1 MKRITAGVIILL
13 ALLLS
18 SCRSD
23 SSPEQVPPSGD
34 PAVFLGEPDGQ
45 DDFRSD
51 NNWTLFDSQCFK
63 SEIDGGQYVMTAKG
77 VQGNSCWE
85 VSWPLLE
92 NFYLETEVQMP
103 ASCDQQDRFG
113 HLFRAPDNNRGYL
126 YGLNCAGQYSL
137 AKWDGQQT
145 TLLAGPTNNSAI
157 QSDAN
162 DRNRIGVSASGPNFY
177 LYVNGEFLDH
187 VQDSSFLE
195 PGKIGFFVN
204 AATGD
209 GFTVKFDNLKVWVLE
224 DEFYP
229 TEASTPRFPRLP
241 LRRPESNEPTVT
253 STVNL
258 NVRSGPGMQFPILG
272 VAPQD
277 TTGEVIGLSP
287 DHQWYAVKVPID
299 IAGNETGWVSASYVV
314 LENPNNT
321 TIPTVQPPLLPP
333 EVNASPPPAGA
344 PAATMLETTTVR
356 SGPGLEYP
364 VYGVSPTGA
373 RAEIAGLSE
382 DGEWWVIKLP
392 STTAPDGQGWVFTAY
407 VRAEN
412 ADNVPSI
419 SPPQPPKQITPAV
432 PGSGAPAV
440 ITIEPINVRSG
451 PGNAFPSYGTVPI
464 GSIMAVVGVSPDGE
478 YWVVNLPSEIAD
490 DNRGWV
496 PARYTDDQNTDNVP
510 VVQPPAAP

>member
-1 MKRITAGVIILL
+1 MRKVIFIGLLLITILL
-13 ALLLS
+13 SA
-18 SCRSD
+18 CRGD
-23 SSPEQVPPSGD
+23 STPTPQPPSGD
-34 PAVFLGEPDGQ
+34 PAVFLGDPDGQ
-45 DDFRSD
+45 DDFKNA
-51 NNWTLFDSQCFK
+51 NNWTLFDSECFK

-77 VQGNSCWE
+77 VQGMSCWE

-103 ASCDQQDRFG
+103 DTCDQQDRFG
-113 HLFRAPDNNRGYL
+113 ILFRAPDNNRGYL

-137 AKWDGQQT
+137 SKWDGQQT
-145 TLLAGPTNNSAI
+145 TLLAGPTSNSAI
-157 QSDAN
+157 TSESN
-162 DRNRIGVSASGPNFY
+162 KNNRIGVVASGPDYY
-177 LYVNGEFLDH
+177 LYANGEYLDH
-187 VQDSSFLE
+187 VQDATFLQ

-204 AATGD
+204 AATQNS
-209 GFTVKFDNLKVWVLE
+209 FTVKFDNLKVWVLE

-229 TEASTPRFPRLP
+229 TEGSIPRFPRLP
-241 LRRPESNEPTVT
+241 LKPPASGEPTVT

-277 TTGEVIGLSP
+277 TTGEVLGLSP
-287 DHQWYAVKVPID
+287 DQYWYAVKVPVD
-299 IAGNETGWVSASYVV
+299 VSGNETGWVSTNYVV
-314 LENPNNT
+314 LDNPNNA
-321 TIPTVQPPLLPP
+321 TIPTIQPPLLPP
-333 EVNASPPPAGA
+333 DVNAPPPPAGA

-373 RAEIAGLSE
+373 RAEINGVSE

-392 STTAPDGQGWVFTAY
+392 TTTSPDGQGWVYAAY
-407 VRAEN
+407 VRVEN
-412 ADNVPSI
+412 AGNVPTIKS
-419 SPPQPPKQITPAV
+419 PQPPKQITPAV
-432 PGSGAPAV
+432 PGTGAPAV

-478 YWVVNLPSEIAD
+478 YWVVNIPSEIAA

-496 PARYTDDQNTDNVP
+496 PARYTDAQNTSNVP